1 MTSDFNYR
9 VRPNLAGEGAIPF
22 QASDVSR
29 GLGAPQASMLLTNR
43 LQFGVPTPHSL
54 SIILQN
60 VSQNSGKCDT
70 IFLKKFQFIIAK
82 RIQIKS
88 RDTEGKVWEGPRCP
102 LPVELGRITLPAQ

>member
-70 IFLKKFQFIIAK
+70 IFL
-82 RIQIKS
+82 
-88 RDTEGKVWEGPRCP
+88 
-102 LPVELGRITLPAQ
+102 